1 MLEKKLYYWNPYG
14 TPLDSDHPLEA
25 ALKSRPGWTLY
36 SIRAELQTDD
46 YQCGV
51 WSHAALEL
59 FVKYFIQGSFDGFA
73 SAFYQPPLKPLDDI
87 SGNRS
92 AMRNAAAA
100 NASYIADVRDDMR
113 QALRYADA
121 EAVMAFRPKPGDFQ
135 KATDGERKAL
145 QRAGKSTDYGI
156 TLE

>member
-1 MLEKKLYYWNPYG
+1 MWTVDVSSLRLWTVDVSSPTLPYKRDPAWALEVSHVEIG
-14 TPLDSDHPLEA
+14 
-25 ALKSRPGWTLY
+25 
-36 SIRAELQTDD
+36 
-46 YQCGV
+46 QCGV
-51 WSHAALEL
+51 WSYAALEL

-145 QRAGKSTDYGI
+145 QQAGKSTDYGI